1 MHVVKSHTKEEIVL
15 FVEDLLVI
23 MVVMIVWKLVPEGIF
38 LCPIKMIVILFVM
51 EFILE
56 FPVEFVVKYLKSILR
71 VIGVMKR
78 FHSLVILELISP
90 QSNGQLVSFKK
101 KKDCKKKTRSILL
114 IRSQNIIG

>member
-23 MVVMIVWKLVPEGIF
+23 TAVIIVWKLMPEGIF
-38 LCPIKMIVILFVM
+38 LCPIKTIVILFVM
-51 EFILE
+51 ELTLE
-56 FPVEFVVKYLKSILR
+56 FPVEFVGKYLKTILG
-71 VIGVMKR
+71 VIGVMKI

-101 KKDCKKKTRSILL
+101 KRL
-114 IRSQNIIG
+114 